1 MLLADRRGATAV
13 MFAATSIA
21 LMGLVG
27 LGAEAGNW
35 YVMKRHGQNGADAA
49 AVAGALTL
57 ATASG
62 ASGCTTSL
70 QTTAGTSGTS
80 VAGENGF
87 TSGSG
92 GVTVTVQAPP
102 WDGSYTS
109 HPCAAEAQI
118 TQVIPTI
125 FTSMIPGAAT
135 SMTVNNVAVAEVV
148 KLTQSC
154 ALALN
159 QITVNGAST
168 TINGTNCGFEAN
180 STASNALNFAGNNAS
195 LAGTAL
201 ATPGG
206 CSGTVCSSL
215 QDVMTHATPG
225 VNPFTAIYNP
235 STNTGLSFSSLPC
248 MSNGSGNI
256 TVSGNNVT
264 WTNPISPSWTGSS
277 EKAYCGGNNTT
288 LTVGNG
294 QTLTFTPGTY
304 IFSNISL
311 KFTGGTIN
319 CPTCTCPPVA
329 PATTCTGVTIILTGS
344 SASKIG
350 TLTVT
355 ANATVTLAA
364 PTTNTASSAFNSV
377 LFYMDYNASDSNGN
391 GNAPVQITGGGSTV
405 LWGGMYFPSVTA
417 SLGGNSNTTS
427 TCSEIV
433 AQNLTFGGNSTL
445 NVSGCPSSI
454 LSQVNVLKMLE

>member
-13 MFAATSIA
+13 MFAVTSIA
-21 LMGLVG
+21 LAGLVG

-35 YVMKRHGQNGADAA
+35 YVMKRAGQNAADAA
-49 AVAGALTL
+49 AIAGALTL
-57 ATASG
+57 GTASG
-62 ASGCTTSL
+62 ASGCTGSL
-70 QTTAGTSGTS
+70 QTTAGTKGTTIAS
-80 VAGENGF
+80 ANGF

-92 GVTVTVQAPP
+92 GATVTVQAPP
-102 WDGSYTS
+102 WNGSYTG

-118 TQVIPTI
+118 AQVIPTV
-125 FTSMIPGAAT
+125 FASVIPGVAS
-135 SMTVNNVAVAEVV
+135 SMTVNNVAVAELM
-148 KLTQSC
+148 KLTPSC

-159 QITVNGAST
+159 QIKMNGAST
-168 TINGTNCGFEAN
+168 TVTGTNCGFEAN
-180 STASNALNFAGNNAS
+180 STASDALQLNGNNP
-195 LAGTAL
+195 LTGTAL

-206 CSGTVCSSL
+206 CTGTVCSNL
-215 QDVMTHATPG
+215 ITKAPPG

-235 STNTGLSFSSLPC
+235 STNTGLSFSTLPC
-248 MSNGSGNI
+248 VTNGTGNI

-264 WTNPISPSWTGSS
+264 WTTASAISPSWTGSS
-277 EKAYCGGNNTT
+277 EKAYCGGNGNGAT
-288 LTVGNG
+288 LTVDNNN
-294 QTLTFTPGTY
+294 TPLTFLPGTY

-319 CPTCTCPPVA
+319 CPTCTCPG
-329 PATTCTGVTIILTGS
+329 TNCTGVTIILTGP

-364 PTTNTASSAFNSV
+364 PTTNSASSAFNGV

-417 SLGGNSNTTS
+417 NWGGNSNTTS
-427 TCSEIV
+427 TCTEIV
-433 AQNLTFGGNSTL
+433 GKNLTFGGNSTM
-445 NVSGCPSSI
+445 NVSGCPSSVV
-454 LSQVNVLKMLE
+454 SQINVLKMLE